1 MLYILFVKNEIYK
14 IGHYEQ
20 SSYCFS
26 TVTDWTITETSAH
39 AQLKNTLCS
48 SIIKNIQ
55 YSPTTVLIFWY
66 NILSWIRKFLSLSD
80 PCCSSETFLN
90 KTILNAFANKYF
102 TMIHWYRKWY
112 PLWLNRHYSVGND
125 RYIKINPQR
134 NFTCFPITTHHR
146 RGWLMRCS
154 PIATSRGFTAELG
167 SSAGKSREV
176 AIGCSR
182 VFESSAREWTSVVEH
197 LHFLFYALLILPSIS
212 LSLFSQF
219 YGGQHLFSAFFQAL
233 RPFEIG
239 NLNHFIL

>member
-1 MLYILFVKNEIYK
+1 MLQHYQEYSIQSHYCTYFLVQYFVVDSEVPFTFRSLLSMNAPERLF
-14 IGHYEQ
+14 
-20 SSYCFS
+20 
-26 TVTDWTITETSAH
+26 
-39 AQLKNTLCS
+39 
-48 SIIKNIQ
+48 SIK
-55 YSPTTVLIFWY
+55 PL
-66 NILSWIRKFLSLSD
+66 
-80 PCCSSETFLN
+80 
-90 KTILNAFANKYF
+90 LNAFANQYF

-134 NFTCFPITTHHR
+134 NFPCFTITTHHR
-146 RGWLMRCS
+146 RAWLMRCS

-197 LHFLFYALLILPSIS
+197 LHCLFYALLILPSIP